1 MSYKQTVLRDTPIA
15 FWMLDGQI
23 QDINNFSSHV
33 ATTVISPT
41 FQDVAPLVSHS
52 STDTQINGCL
62 VNSSSS
68 ISINNTFG
76 VFQKGYEQK
85 SFGMEFWLLMPQPID
100 GVCNII
106 NLKSGLANR
115 MQIYTNN
122 DFIYFT
128 LYFSNSSSITT
139 KKQVYSWDSPI
150 HVFASVKDRVM
161 TIQVNGLSD
170 SYSSIPLG
178 YNYYSDTSTAFNI
191 GPASSGVSFTINGLA
206 FYDRILSSNEIK
218 NHMYWAY
225 KDSTPALS
233 SSQDNVSHFL
243 FDDSSGQLI
252 FSKQFINANAY
263 NQGTSLGAISD
274 KTGITLSQTVSPA
287 PSVGTWVY
295 SLIISSYPNFA
306 GVQLTW
312 DSSSYNNSSFS
323 STTTGRSASVSVSYD
338 NGITYYNV
346 VNGKTFPYFLS
357 NYSSSFFSQC
367 LIKVTLSSNDSSSG
381 PQPRIDNLN
390 IGVYSSINKISD
402 SGLFQISPGSNTTY
416 MIKKGIS
423 NIISRTRNLG
433 ISFAAQD
440 QGSKPGYAVV
450 SQISSTSYQ
459 AIEFWASY
467 RGTGSAILDTGTGTA
482 DLYVD
487 SSNILQNTISG
498 STLYVN
504 GISRSFTPITL
515 TNNEVYHITLVYP
528 SAKTTNIL
536 INGSYDVTKIS
547 SDATYGYISIYP
559 NSQTLAQIQARYIS
573 FLTINTSI
581 GTDSIVYTGNSL
593 VSVGG
598 SVTSLGQLLEY
609 TGTPSQL
616 NAGQAII
623 YHTHI

>member
-1 MSYKQTVLRDTPIA
+1 
-15 FWMLDGQI
+15 
-23 QDINNFSSHV
+23 
-33 ATTVISPT
+33 
-41 FQDVAPLVSHS
+41 
-52 STDTQINGCL
+52 
-62 VNSSSS
+62 
-68 ISINNTFG
+68 
-76 VFQKGYEQK
+76 
-85 SFGMEFWLLMPQPID
+85 
-100 GVCNII
+100 
-106 NLKSGLANR
+106 

-128 LYFSNSSSITT
+128 LYFSNGLSITT

-150 HVFASVKDRVM
+150 HIFASVKDRVM
-161 TIQVNGLSD
+161 TIQVNGLTD
-170 SYSSIPLG
+170 GYSSIPLG
-178 YNYYSDTSTAFNI
+178 YNYYSDTTPTYNV

-206 FYDRILSSNEIK
+206 FYDRSLSSNEIK

-225 KDSTPALS
+225 KDSSPAIS
-233 SSQDNVSHFL
+233 SSQDNVSHFS

-263 NQGTSLGAISD
+263 SQGTFLGTISD
-274 KTGITLSQTVSPA
+274 KTGITLSQTISSA

-295 SLIISSYPNFA
+295 PLIISSYPNFA

-312 DSSSYNNSSFS
+312 DSSSYNNYSFS

-357 NYSSSFFSQC
+357 NYGSSFAGQC

-402 SGLFQISPGSNTTY
+402 SGLFQISPGSNSTY
-416 MIKKGIS
+416 TFKKGNA
-423 NIISRTRNLG
+423 NIISRIKNLG

-440 QGSKPGYAVV
+440 PGSKPGYAVV
-450 SQISSTSYQ
+450 SQTSSTSYQ
-459 AIEFWASY
+459 AIEFWFSY
-467 RGTGSAILDTGTGTA
+467 RGSGSAILDTGTGTA
-482 DLYVD
+482 DLYVN
-487 SSNILQNTISG
+487 SSNVLQNTISG

-504 GISRSFTPITL
+504 GVSRNSTPITL
-515 TNNEVYHITLVYP
+515 TNNEVYHMTLVYP
-528 SAKTTNIL
+528 STKTTNIL

-581 GTDSIVYTGNSL
+581 GTDSIVYAGNSL